1 MKNANKQKNSIS
13 GNNTSGLGRKIA
25 LIAVAAV
32 VVIAAAVFIGIRV
45 YYGSHWY
52 PDTKIGDKDVSGMT
66 LSESV
71 KAMEKVYGSYQ
82 LDIKGRKDGKLTING
97 DDIDYK
103 VGVEDAVKKAFEQ
116 QHDKFSYS
124 NLFKNN
130 DTKIEPK
137 VSYDENEV
145 DSILSSASIVKGDSS
160 YQITAPVDAK
170 AVYSKKKN
178 SYQVVKED
186 VGNTLDKDKFS
197 ETVKTALDNGETSI
211 DVSDEKKYPD
221 IYEKPALT
229 SNDKE
234 LRREVNVCNATA
246 LRWVTWTIHKGVQ
259 ESATPEDISKWIT
272 YNNGKAVLDNQAMRD
287 WMEKLCLK
295 YKTLGGTRKFKSHTG
310 KMMRLS
316 GGDYGWQLDYEKM
329 CAQLKEGVTKK
340 ISRKLQNAYIKN
352 QDDASKK
359 AITVTKKPEWLGTA
373 YRYDPKN
380 KMNDWNKNSYIEADL
395 GSQMVYVFK
404 NGKVIYSCATISGRP
419 VPGRKTT
426 TGMFFIKEH
435 QRHRL
440 LKGDN
445 YSTPVVNWVRIT
457 WTGTGFHQ
465 AEWQPWGSW
474 SPSLYKV
481 KGSHGCLNLSPS
493 SAARIYELT
502 KYKQMVFMHY

>member
-1 MKNANKQKNSIS
+1 MVNLENVGLKYGKKESTTTVLENINLSIKEGECLAIVGGS
-13 GNNTSGLGRKIA
+13 GSGKTTLLKVIAGLKKPTSGK
-25 LIAVAAV
+25 V
-32 VVIAAAVFIGIRV
+32 VV
-45 YYGSHWY
+45 
-52 PDTKIGDKDVSGMT
+52 
-66 LSESV
+66 
-71 KAMEKVYGSYQ
+71 
-82 LDIKGRKDGKLTING
+82 
-97 DDIDYK
+97 
-103 VGVEDAVKKAFEQ
+103 
-116 QHDKFSYS
+116 
-124 NLFKNN
+124 
-130 DTKIEPK
+130 
-137 VSYDENEV
+137 
-145 DSILSSASIVKGDSS
+145 
-160 YQITAPVDAK
+160 
-170 AVYSKKKN
+170 
-178 SYQVVKED
+178 
-186 VGNTLDKDKFS
+186 
-197 ETVKTALDNGETSI
+197 
-211 DVSDEKKYPD
+211 
-221 IYEKPALT
+221 
-229 SNDKE
+229 
-234 LRREVNVCNATA
+234 
-246 LRWVTWTIHKGVQ
+246 
-259 ESATPEDISKWIT
+259 
-272 YNNGKAVLDNQAMRD
+272 DNQAMRD

-435 QRHRL
+435 ARHRIL
-440 LKGDN
+440 HGDN
-445 YSTPVVNWVRIT
+445 YDTPVANWVRIT